1 MAKIPT
7 AADIAQVTPG
17 SLPRINIPTGA
28 FGERTAQAM
37 EKLGGTITDAGFD
50 IKKRADEADA
60 KDLDAQFDARL
71 RLIEFGNGT
80 DENPGYYSRLGK
92 TAIDEHG
99 NSKTAIDQALEEI
112 KGKAGSAASR
122 RLFEKSAAARMK
134 STLNKM
140 SSHRATQFGEYEK
153 GVSIARQN
161 SAVESA
167 IANAQNDVE
176 RKKHMEVVRKEA
188 LDRAKKQFGDDPEI
202 MKRAMDKAVS
212 DANVKIID
220 SLMTQRVNGAR
231 LAKKYFDEN
240 LAGFDPSIRE
250 ATRLKIDKVRI
261 EDLAQRYGDGADT
274 VDLTNPDLQRVYL
287 NNVRKNLSGA
297 EEKAAVAE
305 VKRRITEQVGRKNAR
320 KAQAAVAAY
329 KHIYIDKKPM
339 ADFAR
344 DNPEEFQLIAGDGTL
359 MSSLKRTDADA
370 QFASRSD
377 GTTLNS
383 YKKRALDNPAELEDP
398 NSRRH
403 QLTKA
408 EYNRAVTIFDT
419 AQKKAKSDAESLKYY
434 NMADK
439 AINSVVTNK
448 NLKTSA
454 TKGNSE
460 TQNMRRELQQAMHDY
475 VADYIKKNQKG
486 PGFPEIKTEAARMI
500 LRITA
505 DPENTGKD
513 IFFGVK
519 KEKPGEGEITGY
531 MWQFRRQTKRMS
543 EQQRAVVRVPYN
555 KIPQSLKD
563 RLVDNAKKYGKI
575 PEAQQTLTDVQSTL
589 IENMAGAYAVGDI
602 ARMEV
607 LLGRADP

>member
-7 AADIAQVTPG
+7 AADITQVTPG
-17 SLPRINIPTGA
+17 SLPRINVPTGA

-37 EKLGGTITDAGFD
+37 EKLGGTITDIGLD
-50 IKKRADEADA
+50 MKKRADIADA
-60 KDLDAQFDARL
+60 KDLDAQFDAKL
-71 RLIEFGNGT
+71 RSIEFGNGT

-122 RLFEKSAAARMK
+122 LLFEKSAAARMK

-140 SSHRATQFGEYEK
+140 STHRARQFGEYEK

-176 RKKHMEVVRKEA
+176 RKKHMGVVRKEA

-202 MKRAMDKAVS
+202 MKRAMDQAVS

-220 SLMTQRVNGAR
+220 SLMTQRVNGSR
-231 LAKKYFDEN
+231 LAKKYFEEN

-261 EDLAQRYGDGADT
+261 EDLAQRYGDGADS

-287 NNVRKNLSGA
+287 DNVRKNLSGA

-305 VKRRITEQVGRKNAR
+305 VKKRITEQVARKNAK

-339 ADFAR
+339 A
-344 DNPEEFQLIAGDGTL
+344 EFYRNNEDQFELIAGDGTL
-359 MSSLKRTDADA
+359 MNSLKKTDADA

-377 GTTLNS
+377 GTTLTK
-383 YKKRALDNPAELEDP
+383 YTEDAYDNPAGLEDP
-398 NSRRH
+398 NSKRH
-403 QLTKA
+403 LLTKA
-408 EYNRAVTIFDT
+408 EFNKATTIYNTAKKRAE
-419 AQKKAKSDAESLKYY
+419 AAKNNATYY
-434 NMADK
+434 NTADK
-439 AINSVVTNK
+439 VLNQVAPRP
-448 NLKTSA
+448 NLRPSA
-454 TKGNSE
+454 KKGNTE
-460 TQNMRRELQQAMHDY
+460 TQRARQELQNSLHDWVTQY
-475 VADYIKKNQKG
+475 VEREKKG
-486 PGFPEIKTEAARMI
+486 PSMPEIKREASR
-500 LRITA
+500 LVLSLVA
-505 DPENTGKD
+505 DPVNTGRVGLPK
-513 IFFGVK
+513 
-519 KEKPGEGEITGY
+519 EGEEAVRGY
-531 MWQFRRQTKRMS
+531 LWQFRRRTKNMS
-543 EQQRAVVRVPYN
+543 EQQKKVARVPYDKIPSRTRETIVEVLKEN
-555 KIPQSLKD
+555 QKIPQNTTVYTEKHKRLIEDLTGAYALKD
-563 RLVDNAKKYGKI
+563 RDRY
-575 PEAQQTLTDVQSTL
+575 
-589 IENMAGAYAVGDI
+589 
-602 ARMEV
+602 RMI
-607 LLGRADP
+607 LGLEEDQ